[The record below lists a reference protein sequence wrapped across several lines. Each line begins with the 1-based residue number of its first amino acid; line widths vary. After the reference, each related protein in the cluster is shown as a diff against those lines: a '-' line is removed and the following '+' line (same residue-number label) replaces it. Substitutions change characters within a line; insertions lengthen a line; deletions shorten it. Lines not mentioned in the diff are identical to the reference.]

1 MTWGRY
7 YWPFFIVV
15 ASLLFLGPE
24 LIALFTN
31 RSNTL
36 SEYAW
41 HELNVNPRIPVHT
54 LAWWISLIA
63 FILAIFVLVIH
74 IWFKRI
80 A

>member
-7 YWPFFIVV
+7 YWPFFLVLV
-15 ASLLFLGPE
+15 SLLFLGPE

-31 RSNTL
+31 AANTL

-41 HELNVNPRIPVHT
+41 AELNVSPRIPVHT
-54 LAWWISLIA
+54 IAWWVSLLA
-63 FILAIFVLVIH
+63 FILAVFVLVAH

-80 A
+80 T